1 MQDYVTERTACLI
14 ALSCN
19 HKNHQRT
26 VPDNDYGSYTG
37 SNAMLL
43 IRSHATRIKMQSVLS
58 KMKNISLLR
67 SAAIIMI
74 VIAMMEH
81 GSLQARVIG
90 VVTSVICKI
99 P

>member
-26 VPDNDYGSYTG
+26 DPDNDYGSYTG

-43 IRSHATRIKMQSVLS
+43 IRSHATKIEMQAVFS
-58 KMKNISLLR
+58 KHEEYK
-67 SAAIIMI
+67 II
-74 VIAMMEH
+74 
-81 GSLQARVIG
+81 
-90 VVTSVICKI
+90 C
-99 P
+99 

>member
-1 MQDYVTERTACLI
+1 
-14 ALSCN
+14 
-19 HKNHQRT
+19 
-26 VPDNDYGSYTG
+26 
-37 SNAMLL
+37 
-43 IRSHATRIKMQSVLS
+43 
-58 KMKNISLLR
+58 MKNISLLR

>member
-1 MQDYVTERTACLI
+1 MQP
-14 ALSCN
+14 
-19 HKNHQRT
+19 HKLT
-26 VPDNDYGSYTG
+26 VPYDDYS
-37 SNAMLL
+37 SSAKSDAMTL